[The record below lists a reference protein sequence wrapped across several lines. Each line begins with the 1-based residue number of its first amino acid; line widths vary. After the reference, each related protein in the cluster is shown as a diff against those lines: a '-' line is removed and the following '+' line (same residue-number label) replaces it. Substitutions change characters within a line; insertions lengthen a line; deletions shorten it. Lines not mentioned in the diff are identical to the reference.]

1 MALATLLAREPRLVA
16 EVWHKDR
23 FSADMLL
30 GVASVPLSPLLQE
43 CWVDGYAPVLA
54 LQQEEER
61 VQVGLQLHHLRCTA
75 TPAQHT

>member
-61 VQVGLQLHHLRCTA
+61 VQVG
-75 TPAQHT
+75 P